1 MSPKSYTDHRIIVVS
16 APSGAGKTTICRW
29 VVDTFDDY
37 RLSISHT
44 TRKPRGDERD
54 GREYHFVASDEA
66 FKDMIARN
74 AFVEYAH
81 VYNRYY
87 YGTSWDS
94 ITAILDDDHNAV
106 LDIDVQ
112 GAEQI
117 KARFPHAELILV
129 VPPSM
134 TELARR
140 LRERKTDDPEEIKR
154 RLDRAR
160 EELTHGDK
168 FDYILQ
174 NDDLEISKLAMRNI
188 IEQRPE
194 ANDMHI
200 SVMQPV
206 LESLMNES
214 IDG

>member
-1 MSPKSYTDHRIIVVS
+1 MSAKSYTDHRIIVVS
-16 APSGAGKTTICRW
+16 APSGAGKSTICRW
-29 VVDTFDDY
+29 VEETFDNFDI
-37 RLSISHT
+37 SISHT
-44 TRKPRGDERD
+44 TRKPRGDEQD
-54 GREYHFVASDEA
+54 GREYHFVESDEA
-66 FKDMIARN
+66 FKEMINQN

-81 VYNRYY
+81 VYSRYY
-87 YGTSWDS
+87 YGTSWSS
-94 ITAILDDDHNAV
+94 ITDILDKDRNAV

-160 EELTHGDK
+160 EELTHAEK

-174 NDDLEISKLAMRNI
+174 NDDLDVSKAMMRNI
-188 IEQRPE
+188 IEQNPE
-194 ANDMHI
+194 AKHMRI
-200 SVMQPV
+200 AAMQPV
-206 LESLMNES
+206 LDSLMNES